1 MLKNLEAVP
10 EAIRPAA
17 RSYFEQVAAV
27 FGPRVDSIYLHGS
40 VVTGD
45 YLPGQSDVNS
55 LVLFDTFHFADA
67 RRMQPMVQGGRKN
80 RIAAPLCLS
89 VNTLKRSTDTFPLE
103 FIEIQDKHL
112 FLYGETDRVNSLEIP
127 MELLRVK
134 IEEQIK
140 GKLIRLRQIYMEHRG
155 LDRELTN
162 LLVDAQKQLF
172 PVLRNLLR
180 FVGVTAPP
188 LNKDL
193 ILQALETRLRFSVI
207 PLRRIWEQTAGRA
220 AIPPAEA
227 VSVYGEFIEVLVKLA
242 DLIDRWER
250 P

>member
-10 EAIRPAA
+10 EIIRPAV

-40 VVTGD
+40 VATDD
-45 YLPGQSDVNS
+45 YLPGQSDVNA
-55 LVLFDTFHFADA
+55 LVLFDLFHFSDA
-67 RRMQPMVQGGRKN
+67 QRLQPVVQGGLKH

-112 FLYGETDRVNSLEIP
+112 FLYGDTNRIDSLEIP
-127 MELLRVK
+127 MEHLRVK

-155 LDRELTN
+155 LDRQLTS

-180 FVGVTAPP
+180 FVGITAPP
-188 LNKDL
+188 LNKDM

-207 PLRRIWEQTAGRA
+207 PLRRIWEQMAGRA
-220 AIPPAEA
+220 AIPASEA
-227 VSVYGEFIEVLVKLA
+227 VQVYGEYIEVLARLA